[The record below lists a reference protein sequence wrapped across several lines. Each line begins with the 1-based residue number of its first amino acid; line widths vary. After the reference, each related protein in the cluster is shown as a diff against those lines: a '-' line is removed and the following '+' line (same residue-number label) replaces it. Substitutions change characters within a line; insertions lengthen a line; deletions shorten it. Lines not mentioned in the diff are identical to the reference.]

1 MSSHQVLIRDIDP
14 STYATLKQQAKD
26 NGRSFQAELR
36 QILDAAAAE
45 SENSNYMIREAR
57 KIRESFKGRIF
68 SSSVELIRE
77 DRMR

>member
-14 STYATLKQQAKD
+14 NTYAILKQQAKD
-26 NGRSFQAELR
+26 NSSSFQAELR
-36 QILDAAAAE
+36 LVLDAAAAE

-57 KIRESFKGRIF
+57 KIREMFKGRIF
-68 SSSVELIRE
+68 SNSVELIRE